1 MTRIDLTRVVGT
13 LAGFMVGA
21 AVGAAAAYGLLT
33 VLESCAPGDYCG
45 FLEVGNAGISVVV
58 GGLMGI
64 GGALMGDRIVAR
76 ISRAA

>member
-1 MTRIDLTRVVGT
+1 MTRIDLAFVAGT

-21 AVGAAAAYGLLT
+21 TVGAAAAFGLLT

-45 FLEVGNAGISVVV
+45 FLQVGNAGIGIVV
-58 GGLMGI
+58 GGLMGL
-64 GGALMGDRIVAR
+64 GGALMGYRIVAR